1 MTIKERQSHL
11 LKHKKKKTHV
21 PSLAISCYC
30 LHLASG
36 ASCNYTGVHFST
48 QWKDVLKILHI
59 PFRVRDVRSVII
71 AKENGLLQKTLPW
84 YVRGGVTKGGKWKAH
99 RESYTSWAIHWR
111 NNQWK
116 VSTDMQDD
124 ESYGK
129 ALNHLFV
136 QGGNPDHAEPD
147 WTTPFLCL
155 PAKLIHS
162 KHDQRRQMV

>member
-1 MTIKERQSHL
+1 M
-11 LKHKKKKTHV
+11 

-36 ASCNYTGVHFST
+36 ASYNYAGVHFST
-48 QWKDVLKILHI
+48 QWKDVLGILHVT
-59 PFRVRDVRSVII
+59 FRVRDVRSVIT

-84 YVRGGVTKGGKWKAH
+84 YVREGVTKGGKWKAAH
-99 RESYTSWAIHWR
+99 RESY
-111 NNQWK
+111 
-116 VSTDMQDD
+116 STHLGQYTGETTNGKFSIDMQDD

-162 KHDQRRQMV
+162 KCDQRRQMV